1 MSPEHHEER
10 LRVWTI
16 KTGRPVLSIDYGKAP
31 ECMSSCYPII
41 SKLTLDV
48 FQIPTLLR
56 STKHMTHIAYWSNLL
71 VRLLECQ
78 VRSSILSCPETLLA
92 SRGATI
98 AVNVVMKILE
108 HNNPSLP
115 PRPAVLYPKPLALV
129 LNYAALDFNFTS
141 WMSPA
146 NLRVLRSEQS
156 TGNLPGLRE
165 LAAQKD
171 HLQHVSPLSMV
182 GDKRSSASRGKR
194 LRRKTSWR
202 DTLRG
207 FTSGTDKEG
216 ESPALQTR
224 HSSHVVRSHSSI
236 RTLVAPRRGQSN
248 PQTPVS
254 EDMGDLA
261 DAESDEDED
270 FDQWREE
277 DRPIQ
282 ARVRHLYTHSP
293 EGSAGGSGSE
303 KRQEELAL
311 AVKEADCKIAASKKV
326 NEPIGTRLTMTSRTG
341 YFQDRIVSPS
351 MVSLITNCKEIY

>member
-1 MSPEHHEER
+1 
-10 LRVWTI
+10 
-16 KTGRPVLSIDYGKAP
+16 
-31 ECMSSCYPII
+31 
-41 SKLTLDV
+41 
-48 FQIPTLLR
+48 
-56 STKHMTHIAYWSNLL
+56 
-71 VRLLECQ
+71 
-78 VRSSILSCPETLLA
+78 
-92 SRGATI
+92 
-98 AVNVVMKILE
+98 
-108 HNNPSLP
+108 
-115 PRPAVLYPKPLALV
+115 
-129 LNYAALDFNFTS
+129 
-141 WMSPA
+141 
-146 NLRVLRSEQS
+146 VLRSEQS

-182 GDKRSSASRGKR
+182 GDKRPSASRGKR

-207 FTSGTDKEG
+207 FTSGTDKEEG
-216 ESPALQTR
+216 PALKTR
-224 HSSHVVRSHSSI
+224 HSSHVVRSQSSI
-236 RTLVAPRRGQSN
+236 RMLLVPRRGQSN

-293 EGSAGGSGSE
+293 QGSAGGSGSE
-303 KRQEELAL
+303 KQQEELAV
-311 AVKEADCKIAASKKV
+311 AVREADCKVAASKEKGQVKV
-326 NEPIGTRLTMTSRTG
+326 KEPIGTRLTMTSRTG

-351 MVSLITNCKEIY
+351 MVS